1 VQQYKC
7 NHANYLILKNAEKET
22 YFVYILNKQRR
33 SESDTLSLNEGITK

>member
-1 VQQYKC
+1 MQSCQLSNIKKYK
-7 NHANYLILKNAEKET
+7 KET